1 MPLEQV
7 SNSLNFYAFYVASKQ
22 GVTGLTVTCDVY
34 KVDTSGSSTQL
45 ITAGSATAVG
55 GGLYTY
61 RLTSANTSGEGEYI
75 AVFKTSSTTPDQQH
89 IPAIWV
95 VNKAGVEYLDAATST
110 RLPTSSYSSPPS
122 IAGLQADVT
131 TILGRTDVATSTRL
145 AASAYSSGTGAGSI
159 SYTVTVT
166 RPDNTTPIE
175 GCAVWVSTDSA
186 GSNII
191 AGTSYT
197 SASGNVTFMLDAGTY
212 YLWRQVSG
220 WNFTNPTS
228 FTVS

>member
-1 MPLEQV
+1 
-7 SNSLNFYAFYVASKQ
+7 
-22 GVTGLTVTCDVY
+22 
-34 KVDTSGSSTQL
+34 
-45 ITAGSATAVG
+45 
-55 GGLYTY
+55 
-61 RLTSANTSGEGEYI
+61 
-75 AVFKTSSTTPDQQH
+75 
-89 IPAIWV
+89 
-95 VNKAGVEYLDAATST
+95 
-110 RLPTSSYSSPPS
+110 
-122 IAGLQADVT
+122 
-131 TILGRTDVATSTRL
+131 VATSTRL
-145 AASAYSSGTGAGSI
+145 AASAYSSGTGAGAI

-175 GCAVWVSTDSA
+175 GCAVWVSTNSA

-197 SASGNVTFMLDAGTY
+197 NASGNVTFMLDAGTY